1 MDPGKHRNACV
12 VVAEAD
18 IHERDP
24 RQHHG
29 GKQQR
34 RGDELG
40 LRKIVDEVYRNAAV
54 KLEPRPMTEAREAV
68 ATFTEHNALIE
79 AQRSGQPAGLV
90 VAGIKKDIVIT
101 NRLQE
106 KPHRVAIYGWRKL
119 DGNPI
124 QPLTIV
130 HADTYVD
137 YSHGVRLIARQMLVD
152 GKATTIDEV
161 LKDPSLCGLLSD
173 EGVIEHTRY

>member
-1 MDPGKHRNACV
+1 MPMHPGTAQGSADQFAC
-12 VVAEAD
+12 
-18 IHERDP
+18 P
-24 RQHHG
+24 
-29 GKQQR
+29 
-34 RGDELG
+34 LPT
-40 LRKIVDEVYRNAAV
+40 RKMVDNIDAHATL
-54 KLEPRPMTEAREAV
+54 KLEPQPMTENREMP
-68 ATFTEHNALIE
+68 ATFLENNKLIE
-79 AQRSGQPAGLV
+79 AQRAQRIGLIC
-90 VAGIKKDIVIT
+90 GIKKDIVIT

-152 GKATTIDEV
+152 GKATTIDDV